1 MRRSGI
7 FVLVTL
13 AVPALSAA
21 QQHGGGIPAP
31 AAGHVLIAAPR
42 VTPAPAPH
50 AMAVPVQRAVAPHA
64 TPRPQSAGPVTHRAG
79 SATTT
84 RNHGNV
90 SRTTPRGNNF
100 TSDLDGVDFQ
110 DAPGL
115 GFDFPH
121 LAAVSGNRRH
131 HSRFATGVPFDGFLL
146 TSPSVIIDQPAPVEA
161 QAQPA
166 TDDALAADSSDAEPV
181 RRSRR
186 YADSNSQPAENLAPA
201 PQRDVEEYVFVRR
214 DGGLVFAVAYSWD
227 NGTLRYVTPEG
238 LRRSI
243 GRDALDLNATQ
254 QFNEQRGLNF
264 RAPA

>member
-1 MRRSGI
+1 MRRSGV

-31 AAGHVLIAAPR
+31 AMGHVAAPAPR
-42 VTPAPAPH
+42 VTSAPAPH
-50 AMAVPVQRAVAPHA
+50 VIAVPVQRALAPRA
-64 TPRPQSAGPVTHRAG
+64 TPRAQFAAPVTHRAG

-90 SRTTPRGNNF
+90 TRTTPRGDNF
-100 TSDLDGVDFQ
+100 TSDLDDVDFQ

-131 HSRFATGVPFDGFLL
+131 HSRFATGVPFDAFLL
-146 TSPSVIIDQPAPVEA
+146 ASPSVIIDQPAPVEA

-166 TDDALAADSSDAEPV
+166 TDDALAVDSSDAEPV
-181 RRSRR
+181 HRSRR
-186 YADSNSQPAENLAPA
+186 YADSNSQPTENLAPA

-227 NGTLRYVTPEG
+227 NRTLRYVTPEG

-243 GRDALDLNATQ
+243 GRDGLDLNATQ